1 MKDRIDI
8 NSDAVSLR
16 RQFGEDGYSPIDIF
30 SMLGSADDLTVVFYP
45 MSERISGACVRDN
58 GNKLI
63 AINSRLSYGRQR
75 FTAAHELCHLFFHD
89 QFKSVVCA
97 KDIDNVKDPQEI
109 EADIF
114 ASYFLAPYE
123 SLTDFIKNKLK
134 KQKNFIELNDVV
146 KIEQYYGL
154 SRQAALWRLITD
166 GYLSKD
172 KAATMRKNVILSAQK
187 LGFDTKLYSPTP
199 TDKQYNTL
207 GQYITLAEQL
217 NERGLVSTGK
227 YEELLLDAFRSD
239 IVFGVDNEEDEHYD

>member
-16 RQFGEDGYSPIDIF
+16 RELGEDVYSPIDIF
-30 SMLGSADDLTVVFYP
+30 SLLGSADDLTVVFYP
-45 MSERISGACVRDN
+45 MSERISGACIRDN
-58 GNKLI
+58 GNKI
-63 AINSRLSYGRQR
+63 IVINSSLSYGRQR
-75 FTAAHELCHLFFHD
+75 FTAAHELCHLYFHD

-123 SLTDFIKNKLK
+123 SMTDFIKNKLK
-134 KQKNFIELNDVV
+134 KQKGAIGLNDVV
-146 KIEQYYGL
+146 KIEQHYGL
-154 SRQAALWRLITD
+154 SRQATLWRLITD
-166 GYLSKD
+166 GYLLKD
-172 KAATMRKNVILSAQK
+172 QAATMKKNIILSAKK
-187 LGFDTKLYSPTP
+187 LGYDAKLYSPTP

-207 GQYITLAEQL
+207 GQYITLAEQI

-239 IVFGVDNEEDEHYD
+239 IVFGMDDETEEHYD